1 MNGWLQTLKNVA
13 LLDTPTFEALLERK
27 NLMKRGVL
35 TLLACFLIAGSI
47 AAVVNY
53 TISVRRVT
61 GEQADQI
68 QQQIEQGMQM
78 FEQSMSTQEPAAA
91 EFMQQFMD
99 NFTVGM
105 RMGMEIDNLETPLPR
120 GLARLLA
127 ALGDWVS
134 GAFSHLGS
142 WLGYSIWVLLFAKWL
157 GGAGDT
163 KRFLGLTSL
172 YAVPNLLSIFSPL
185 PLLGGLITLI
195 GWVWG
200 VVVYVKGVQT
210 SQRLTTGKAIA
221 AALLPAVILFVLAS
235 IAGIVSFAGL
245 LAAAAGQG

>member
-27 NLMKRGVL
+27 DIMKRGIL
-35 TLLACFLIAGSI
+35 TLLACFILAGSI

-53 TISVRRVT
+53 ASSVRRVT
-61 GEQADQI
+61 GEQAEQI
-68 QQQIEQGMQM
+68 QQQVEQSMQM
-78 FEQSMSTQEPAAA
+78 FEQSMSTQDPAAA
-91 EFMQQFMD
+91 EFMQQFMS

-105 RMGMEIDNLETPLPR
+105 RMGMEIDNLESPLPR

-127 ALGDWVS
+127 ALGGWVS
-134 GAFSHLGS
+134 GAFSHLGT

-157 GGAGDT
+157 GGAGDI
-163 KRFLGLTSL
+163 KRFLGLTAL
-172 YAVPNLLSIFSPL
+172 YAVPNVLSIFSPA
-185 PLLGGLITLI
+185 PIVGGLIAFI

-200 VVVYVKGVQT
+200 LIVYVKGVQV

-221 AALLPAVILFVLAS
+221 AVVLPALILFVLAS
-235 IAGIVSFAGL
+235 LGSIISFVTL
-245 LAAAAGQG
+245 LAAAGQG